1 MGFYKRI
8 KEKQRALEIKKEL
21 VDTQVFD
28 DLSDAELIALWDK
41 YQSIINKLSKE
52 HVYVGLTNFWKAS
65 GSLKDI
71 FNALQ
76 EDIGKELK
84 ESIYHLE
91 LLLRA
96 YQDGSI
102 VEKIK

>member
-1 MGFYKRI
+1 MIIDGGFSKAYQGKTGI
-8 KEKQRALEIKKEL
+8 AGY
-21 VDTQVFD
+21 T
-28 DLSDAELIALWDK
+28 LIANSHGMRLVAHETFE
-41 YQSIINKLSKE
+41 SKE
-52 HVYVGLTNFWKAS
+52 AAIQKES
-65 GSLKDI
+65 DI
-71 FNALQ
+71 FSDSIVIETAANRIRVADT
-76 EDIGKELK
+76 DIGKELK